1 MAEVHTA
8 WGLES
13 PRTSLAPGGA
23 ADRLGLL
30 AFALLLVA
38 CASSNDR
45 GDSPSTR
52 GEVAA
57 NGIELGAWTT
67 LDSEGGGAAVVVGEQ
82 TIAVGLGG
90 HAVIWDGARRVASVT
105 GTSISPGR
113 PRVVGG
119 RVAWGPNL
127 LALDAGTLTSLKA
140 AEPLHMPM
148 DRGDVV
154 RTYAW
159 SGDGAWLARSVS
171 THGGHARVTIHD
183 GTTGKESVIAWA
195 GSDLAPEALWVGPRW
210 LAIGVRQPRV
220 VDLEGRELATIDFG
234 DTPLSKL
241 EATLD
246 ERWLIGVELNRAIAL
261 IDTSNW
267 AVVARWEGP
276 WADAAIAPDGAAI
289 VGLELDGK
297 LRLACVDSGGLRE
310 LDTLTTFGGAV
321 TVLLGADAIVL
332 VGSGVVR
339 RASLRVACQGAAG
352 SLTTPDSGTR

>member
-1 MAEVHTA
+1 M
-8 WGLES
+8 
-13 PRTSLAPGGA
+13 
-23 ADRLGLL
+23 
-30 AFALLLVA
+30 
-38 CASSNDR
+38 
-45 GDSPSTR
+45 
-52 GEVAA
+52 
-57 NGIELGAWTT
+57 ELGAWTT
-67 LDSEGGGAAVVVGEQ
+67 LSSEGGGAAVVVGEQ

-90 HAVIWDGARRVASVT
+90 HAVIWDGVRRVASVT

-127 LALDAGTLTSLKA
+127 LALDAGTLESLKA

-171 THGGHARVTIHD
+171 THGGSARVTLHD
-183 GTTGKESVIAWA
+183 GATGQEIVTAWA

-234 DTPLSKL
+234 GTPLSHL
-241 EATLD
+241 EANLD

-267 AVVARWEGP
+267 AVIARWAGP

-289 VGLELDGK
+289 VGLELGGK
-297 LRLACVDSGGLRE
+297 LRLACVDSGRLRE
-310 LDTLTTFGGAV
+310 LDTLTTFVGAV
-321 TVLLGADAIVL
+321 TVQLGAVDIAV
-332 VGSGVVR
+332 VGSGEVR
-339 RASLRVACQGAAG
+339 RASLRVACRGASG
-352 SLTTPDSGTR
+352 SSAMSVSATR